1 MIVEMRTY
9 TFRSGT
15 MTTYLAAFER
25 IGFALQAKHLGP
37 CIGFYTSETGP
48 IEQVVQIFG
57 YTDWQE
63 RDARRKALYADE
75 AFKDMSHELHPLIQS
90 KSTQLFR
97 SVDTGWR
104 VSAKDGQIS

>member
-1 MIVEMRTY
+1 MRTY

-15 MTTYLAAFER
+15 MATYLAAFER
-25 IGFALQAKHLGP
+25 IGFALQAKHLGA

-57 YTDWQE
+57 YADWQE
-63 RDARRKALYADE
+63 RDTRRKALYADD
-75 AFKDMSHELHPLIQS
+75 AFKEMSRDLHPLIQS

-97 SVDTGWR
+97 SVDTGCAR
-104 VSAKDGQIS
+104 DAAKDGQIS